1 MASKHLR
8 PLDLPEI
15 LKMTFVFLDG
25 KSLFAC
31 AQVNSLWAN
40 EATDLLWT
48 NSPNFALANLLSS
61 GRAQVYADKTSRLES
76 LPCIKSKDSRF
87 LQAYSHLSFPRLTK
101 LSLALE
107 DVEWLPQ
114 YLQPSLRVFK
124 MECFTSEAN
133 RDDRDVNQIYMQ
145 LSTRCPHLREVIIGN
160 VGLTVDGLLRFLETM
175 PSIRNIKLRSFE
187 LVTENLMQYL
197 AARPNLERLHIPGA
211 ISASLA
217 AKIGWAKLHESDISG
232 SPTGNVAA
240 LRPLN
245 PSRATQSVPSHS
257 VSKMDTDQTKQFVD
271 DYLSSNACKPLEHD
285 EITHKSPVQESPS
298 LFPNLHELEVN
309 KLSNSRDDTIPEL
322 LTLLQR
328 EAPKLDRF
336 RVQSEAEFGWEVALA
351 FRLIQRD
358 GKDKTPNQRTAS
370 YHISTQPTDSMNKQ
384 SHQSTRYRLDLPKK
398 PPTNPEPTPRS
409 SSERIIRKLLLH
421 PRPATQPRRRR
432 RPTRGLETNR
442 RQHPGDP
449 IPHDRRIMVRPT
461 PIRRTDH
468 PPRKLN
474 QHLPIQRTPVQ
485 GIDIKRQGPEAE
497 DIATGD
503 ELRAE
508 SLEGGQGGFL
518 VEVAQGLGG
527 GDDGEDGGGFPEGD
541 GVVAPDDVL
550 GGGLGGDPVG
560 CGAREEEEA
569 EGVWGRRDVGVGTGC
584 CEVEWLRRHGESA
597 GGEE

>member
-1 MASKHLR
+1 MQVASKDNVMASKYLR

-40 EATDLLWT
+40 DLLWT
-48 NSPNFALANLLSS
+48 NPPNFALANLLAS

-175 PSIRNIKLRSFE
+175 PSIRNIKLRSYE
-187 LVTENLMQYL
+187 LVTMNLMQYL

-217 AKIGWAKLHESDISG
+217 AKIGWASESPFADLRTLCCYVKEDALISKHMTKLVVLEISLHGPSSNILSTASSCPALKSLQVWVFDSRSMIVGADLVYLAERCPKLERVSLLAIGHRDRHKRDGWSTKGGIDGSIIHDNDVYHFTYLLPALKEFSLDARGALSFRSLHHLGRNCHNLRTCRLSGCTFDLSELHESDISG

-240 LRPLN
+240 LRPVA
-245 PSRATQSVPSHS
+245 PSRATQSVPSHT
-257 VSKMDTDQTKQFVD
+257 VSQMDTDQTKQFVD
-271 DYLSSNACKPLEHD
+271 DYLSSNASKLLEHA

-328 EAPKLDRF
+328 EAPKLERF
-336 RVQSEAEFGWEVALA
+336 RVQSEAEFGREVALA
-351 FRLIQRD
+351 FRLIQRERH
-358 GKDKTPNQRTAS
+358 TV
-370 YHISTQPTDSMNKQ
+370 H
-384 SHQSTRYRLDLPKK
+384 K
-398 PPTNPEPTPRS
+398 PPKTAYNADLDEKD
-409 SSERIIRKLLLH
+409 E
-421 PRPATQPRRRR
+421 
-432 RPTRGLETNR
+432 
-442 RQHPGDP
+442 
-449 IPHDRRIMVRPT
+449 
-461 PIRRTDH
+461 
-468 PPRKLN
+468 
-474 QHLPIQRTPVQ
+474 
-485 GIDIKRQGPEAE
+485 
-497 DIATGD
+497 IA
-503 ELRAE
+503 
-508 SLEGGQGGFL
+508 F
-518 VEVAQGLGG
+518 
-527 GDDGEDGGGFPEGD
+527 
-541 GVVAPDDVL
+541 
-550 GGGLGGDPVG
+550 
-560 CGAREEEEA
+560 
-569 EGVWGRRDVGVGTGC
+569 WG
-584 CEVEWLRRHGESA
+584 S
-597 GGEE
+597 